1 MQHRSPNFTLTLV
14 SRLLCTAVLFCALLV
29 FLPTASIA
37 HADGPENWPTV
48 AIWIPPTH
56 APAAATNTPVLPTAT
71 TAPPV
76 NTPTMEP
83 PTAEPFT
90 ATPLPTFTSV
100 PSDTPTDTDTPL
112 PTDTPTETATATP
125 SWLPPGP
132 GCYVKPGKA
141 ALTLPV
147 PYIHQVNDISSADGN
162 WACGPTSVAMVLAY
176 YSKLQPWPGS
186 DASASADSGSQF
198 APYVTNVYTNSDH
211 TYSAL
216 AADPQ
221 GKMVAGLYGTISPTG
236 LADWSRIRQVLQ
248 WHGLTSQNLSVSF
261 EGIKAAL
268 DRGHPVLIGNDLTA
282 AGHVLVAIGY
292 TSNDQLI
299 VNDPYG
305 NRFASGYGS
314 NDGQGV
320 YYAWSCMRAHNAV
333 EVIGTYIPPATA
345 TSTPEPTGTSTTV
358 PTSTATGTATVT
370 ATSTQAAREVASLAA
385 ATPKSPTNGSASL
398 LNKAYSL
405 VAGSTYNSASN
416 AVAAIHA
423 AAGPGKLFAVI
434 LLLLSVLGLV
444 AGVYWLAMSR
454 RWPKRNT

>member
-1 MQHRSPNFTLTLV
+1 
-14 SRLLCTAVLFCALLV
+14 
-29 FLPTASIA
+29 
-37 HADGPENWPTV
+37 
-48 AIWIPPTH
+48 
-56 APAAATNTPVLPTAT
+56 
-71 TAPPV
+71 
-76 NTPTMEP
+76 
-83 PTAEPFT
+83 
-90 ATPLPTFTSV
+90 
-100 PSDTPTDTDTPL
+100 
-112 PTDTPTETATATP
+112 
-125 SWLPPGP
+125 
-132 GCYVKPGKA
+132 
-141 ALTLPV
+141 
-147 PYIHQVNDISSADGN
+147 
-162 WACGPTSVAMVLAY
+162 MVLAY
-176 YSKLQPWPGS
+176 YSKLQPWPGA

-248 WHGLTSQNLSVSF
+248 WHGLTSQNVSVSF

-345 TSTPEPTGTSTTV
+345 TSTPEPTGTPTTV
-358 PTSTATGTATVT
+358 PTSTATATATVAAT
-370 ATSTQAAREVASLAA
+370 RATSEAASLAA
-385 ATPKSPTNGSASL
+385 VTPKSPTNGSASL
-398 LNKAYSL
+398 LNRAYSL
-405 VAGSTYNSASN
+405 VAGSTYNSANS
-416 AVAAIHA
+416 AVAAIPTTP
-423 AAGPGKLFAVI
+423 GPGKVSAVI

-444 AGVYWLAMSR
+444 VGVYWLVTSR
-454 RWPKRNT
+454 KLPKRNS